1 MRFSLFILIGWLLQA
16 ALLAQVEPQP
26 ENPIDPLLMKARQ
39 SAAAATENL
48 PNFTSLEVTTRYR
61 KDLSDGSWKQ
71 RDVLTANVAYDLK
84 TGESYT
90 NIKVDNAP
98 ASKEMLGLPGSNSIG
113 EFALDLRNMFA
124 SVPNDDF
131 HINEEVSL
139 NGKATRVFTYEVDQA
154 ASHWKI
160 KDRDHAITPAYAGR
174 IWVDKTLGRVIR
186 LEMIADGLA
195 PALSVDQVTTTID
208 YGSVD
213 LGDGR
218 VHFLPIASETLFCI
232 KETGACDRNT
242 TEFRSYRQFTVDSAL
257 AFGQIPSEFGL
268 SASGPAPAVATAKRG
283 MLDAVPHA
291 LVGVVRAPQNKKM
304 ILELDDTR
312 YIFFIAR
319 GNDRL
324 GLNVGDRVRLVSN
337 EFDGHALVA
346 DSFSVLQ
353 TASASTAPPPQPPPP
368 ISSLDPVVEKARE
381 GAKTLVL
388 QLPNFLCKEE
398 VKRYRNWPK
407 HEKWQFEDALSAE
420 VIYSG
425 RTGEEYRDIRV
436 NGKPTNK
443 PWLEL
448 SGDVSTGEFG
458 SLLRGVL
465 STRSTEFKFERT
477 DTVNGS
483 PAREYSFLVNR
494 AESDWTIMSDYQF
507 ITPAYSGRLW
517 FDQDSNN
524 VLRIARRAEQ
534 VPSAF
539 PISSIETEVTFGMVH
554 LGPSETYLL
563 PLHAETR
570 ACIRENQE
578 CSRKT
583 IDFREYKKFTG
594 ESKIIF

>member
-1 MRFSLFILIGWLLQA
+1 M
-16 ALLAQVEPQP
+16 
-26 ENPIDPLLMKARQ
+26 
-39 SAAAATENL
+39 
-48 PNFTSLEVTTRYR
+48 
-61 KDLSDGSWKQ
+61 
-71 RDVLTANVAYDLK
+71 
-84 TGESYT
+84 
-90 NIKVDNAP
+90 
-98 ASKEMLGLPGSNSIG
+98 
-113 EFALDLRNMFA
+113 
-124 SVPNDDF
+124 
-131 HINEEVSL
+131 H
-139 NGKATRVFTYEVDQA
+139 
-154 ASHWKI
+154 
-160 KDRDHAITPAYAGR
+160 
-174 IWVDKTLGRVIR
+174 LGR
-186 LEMIADGLA
+186 
-195 PALSVDQVTTTID
+195 
-208 YGSVD
+208 
-213 LGDGR
+213 
-218 VHFLPIASETLFCI
+218 
-232 KETGACDRNT
+232 
-242 TEFRSYRQFTVDSAL
+242 
-257 AFGQIPSEFGL
+257 
-268 SASGPAPAVATAKRG
+268 PAVATAKRG

-312 YIFFIAR
+312 YIFFTTR
-319 GNDRL
+319 GTDRL
-324 GLNVGDRVRLVSN
+324 GLGVGDRVRLVSN

-353 TASASTAPPPQPPPP
+353 TAAANSSPPQKPSPPVASP
-368 ISSLDPVVEKARE
+368 DPVVEKARE

-398 VKRYRNWPK
+398 VKRFRNWPK

-425 RTGEEYRDIRV
+425 RTGEEYRDVRV

-465 STRSTEFKFERT
+465 STRSTEFKFEKT

-494 AESDWTIMSDYQF
+494 TESDWTIMSDYQF
-507 ITPAYSGRLW
+507 IAPAYSGRLW

-554 LGPSETYLL
+554 LGASETYLL

-570 ACIRENQE
+570 ACVRENQE

-583 IDFREYKKFTG
+583 IDFRDYKKFTG